1 MAVPGIKG
9 KGLRV
14 LILKIYWPDLHF
26 SPLNEE
32 NVTPFHSS
40 IVRFV
45 LIDTIQVA
53 LSTAIVPPGS
63 LYVHIC
69 CTVNNL
75 IFVVILI
82 FCREFMAIMI
92 SKPISRR
99 GSLKYNRNQ
108 DKIKYFSVT
117 R

>member
-1 MAVPGIKG
+1 MAVPGIKS

-26 SPLNEE
+26 IPLNEE

-53 LSTAIVPPGS
+53 LSTVTVPPGS
-63 LYVHIC
+63 LYLHIC
-69 CTVNNL
+69 CTVSL
-75 IFVVILI
+75 ACVVVILI
-82 FCREFMAIMI
+82 FCREFTAIMI
-92 SKPISRR
+92 S
-99 GSLKYNRNQ
+99 
-108 DKIKYFSVT
+108 
-117 R
+117 